1 MSDRGGG
8 LRKQQT
14 FLTESLPVRLIQRAA
29 LLLAVT
35 LTALP
40 THAATFTVTSTADS
54 GEGSLREAI
63 TALNLAA
70 GNTHSIAFNLP
81 ANSQINLGSELPAI
95 AKPNAG
101 ISGAGAPGLRISG
114 GGATRILRLAS
125 SNALFTMADIT
136 LAAGLG
142 AGGAGCLYA
151 PSPST
156 NGAVILTR
164 VRFEGCRSDVGN
176 LIDSLSSLGGAL
188 LVVERSLTLDECVFD
203 QNRVIAKTGAA
214 FFAYGGAAAVIGSGN
229 VVIRDS
235 RFVENLAIGG
245 ASNAVTSAGGAIFI
259 SLGANLTIN
268 RTSFGE
274 NTTGGSGA
282 PGRAGAIYTTGNLLI
297 ENSAF
302 LYGGSDFGLVETETQ
317 TGNSLEIRNTT
328 FFEAYGGEGA
338 VVRSNAGTTTLRHVS
353 FVDTLGE
360 RLTGTDLE
368 LGSGTARLSHVLF
381 ARGPTNRSNCS
392 AAAGAQVQVQFSLSN
407 RSAAGCGIPR
417 TSADLGADIRLDY
430 AAGPVAVVP
439 LRAGGAA
446 VDAGNPA
453 LPDVADWT
461 RCMPRDARNV
471 VRPQNG
477 GSANRCDIGAYEL
490 QLNSIFSSGFE
501 ASLR

>member
-35 LTALP
+35 LTSLP

-176 LIDSLSSLGGAL
+176 LISSQESAGGAL
-188 LVVERSLTLDECVFD
+188 LSVGRSLTLDDCVFD
-203 QNRVIAKTGAA
+203 QNRVIAKSGGL
-214 FFAYGGAAAVIGSGN
+214 FLAYGGAVAAFGGN
-229 VVIRDS
+229 IVVRDS
-235 RFVENLAIGG
+235 RFIENLAVG
-245 ASNAVTSAGGAIFI
+245 AASSIVTSFGGAIYATGG
-259 SLGANLTIN
+259 STSMSIN

-274 NTTGGSGA
+274 NTTGATGA
-282 PGRAGAIYTTGNLLI
+282 PGRGGAIFTSGNLLI

-302 LYGGSDFGLVETETQ
+302 LYGGSHFGLVESRTEA
-317 TGNSLEIRNTT
+317 GNSLEIRNTT

-368 LGSGTARLSHVLF
+368 FESGAARLSHVLF